1 LFFGIILALIAAA
14 LYNAGFVL
22 EKRALRDL
30 PPISVRRPV
39 RLIRLL
45 CGSGPWLTGFLVM
58 GMGLVCQVV
67 VMSLVPLSVA
77 QPIQLAGLALLV
89 IFSTVLLDERTTPRE
104 WAGLGVLGLS
114 LLLICLSM
122 EPTSLGLRADTG
134 ALLGVDAMTV
144 LVALCAFGGAARIAG
159 RSAGVGLSERIGRN
173 RLAGA
178 DWPERKRHTG
188 RPVLYGAASGLLYGA
203 AALQTKGV
211 AGFLADRSH
220 GFAGRVLAS
229 PYPYLYLLLSGAGL
243 LVFQTALQR
252 GRASIVV
259 PVSSVVASVYA
270 VLAGTAVFGE
280 PLPEDTVRFVLRAA
294 GFAAAIAVVAV
305 MPRHD
310 EEPEPIV
317 PALVPDR
324 AV

>member
-1 LFFGIILALIAAA
+1 MFFGIILALIAAA

-30 PPISVRRPV
+30 PPISVRRPA
-39 RLIRLL
+39 RLIHLL
-45 CGSGPWLTGFLVM
+45 CTSGPWLAGFVVM

-89 IFSTVLLDERTTPRE
+89 VFSAVLLDERTTPRE

-114 LLLICLSM
+114 LLLIYLSM
-122 EPTSLGLRADTG
+122 EPTTLGLHADTG
-134 ALLGVDAMTV
+134 VLMGVAAVTV
-144 LVALCAFGGAARIAG
+144 LVALCAFGGAAR
-159 RSAGVGLSERIGRN
+159 L
-173 RLAGA
+173 
-178 DWPERKRHTG
+178 KRRTG
-188 RPVLYGAASGLLYGA
+188 RPALYGAASGLLYGA

-243 LVFQTALQR
+243 LLFQTALQR

-259 PVSSVVASVYA
+259 PVSSVVASVYT
-270 VLAGTAVFGE
+270 VLTGTAVFGE
-280 PLPEDTVRFVLRAA
+280 PLPDDAVRLTLRAA

-305 MPRHD
+305 LPRHD
-310 EEPEPIV
+310 EETEPIV

-324 AV
+324 AI

>member
-1 LFFGIILALIAAA
+1 MFFGIILALIAAA

-30 PPISVRRPV
+30 PPISARRPV
-39 RLIRLL
+39 ELVRLL
-45 CGSGPWLTGFLVM
+45 CSSGPWLTGFLVM

-89 IFSTVLLDERTTPRE
+89 VFSAVLLDERTTPRE

-134 ALLGVDAMTV
+134 VLLGVDAVTV
-144 LVALCAFGGAARIAG
+144 LAALCAFVGAARIAG
-159 RSAGVGLSERIGRN
+159 RPAGAGRSEQTGRSTEVRSERG
-173 RLAGA
+173 
-178 DWPERKRHTG
+178 RHTG
-188 RPVLYGAASGLLYGA
+188 RPLLYGAASGLLYGA
-203 AALQTKGV
+203 AALQTKGI
-211 AGFLADRSH
+211 AGFLADRSQ
-220 GFAGRVLAS
+220 GFAVRVLAS

-243 LVFQTALQR
+243 LLFQTALQR

-259 PVSSVVASVYA
+259 PVSSVVASVYT
-270 VLAGTAVFGE
+270 VLAGTVVFGE
-280 PLPEDTVRFVLRAA
+280 PLPEDMVRLVLRAA
-294 GFAAAIAVVAV
+294 GFAAALAVVVV
-305 MPRHD
+305 MPRYD

-317 PALVPDR
+317 STLVPDR
-324 AV
+324 AI

>member
-1 LFFGIILALIAAA
+1 LFFGIILALVAAV

-30 PPISVRRPV
+30 PPISMRRPA

-58 GMGLVCQVV
+58 GMGLMCQIV

-89 IFSTVLLDERTTPRE
+89 VFSTVLLDERTTPRE

-122 EPTSLGLRADTG
+122 EPTRLGLRADTG
-134 ALLGVDAMTV
+134 VLLGVAAGTV
-144 LVALCAFGGAARIAG
+144 LVSLCAFGGAARLG
-159 RSAGVGLSERIGRN
+159 
-173 RLAGA
+173 
-178 DWPERKRHTG
+178 RHTG
-188 RPVLYGAASGLLYGA
+188 RPVVYGVASGLLYGA

-220 GFAGRVLAS
+220 GFAGRTLAS

-243 LVFQTALQR
+243 LLFQTALQR

-259 PVSSVVASVYA
+259 PVSSVVGSVYA

-280 PLPEDTVRFVLRAA
+280 PLPEDPVRFVLRAA
-294 GFAAAIAVVAV
+294 GFAAAIAVVAL

-310 EEPEPIV
+310 DEPDPIV
-317 PALVPDR
+317 PAPALVPDR
-324 AV
+324 AI